1 MTEID
6 PRLRARR
13 IDVARTEG
21 RRRLRRI
28 AALGGVLLVVLLVAA
43 ATRSPLLDVDR
54 TEVRGVEGPRA
65 DAALAASG
73 VAPGDHLLW
82 LDVDEAAAR
91 VEALPWVAGASVRR
105 DLPGTVVLEVEARE
119 PVAVAGSGS
128 SAVLV
133 DADGRAIAEVD
144 DPVLA
149 GAAADGLPVLALGP
163 APLGEHLADAGR
175 DVARVVAAMPSELA
189 EQIEEIAVDGE
200 AIVVVLD
207 DGIEVRWGGPQ
218 QTAAKAAA
226 ALVILEEAD
235 RATIA
240 TIDVTVPRATTVTR
254 QTGAR

>member
-1 MTEID
+1 MTDID

-28 AALGGVLLVVLLVAA
+28 AALGGVLLVVLLAVG

-54 TEVRGVEGPRA
+54 IEVDGVEGARA
-65 DAALAASG
+65 EAARTASG
-73 VAPGDHLLW
+73 TARGDHLLW
-82 LDVDEAAAR
+82 LDAGAATAQL
-91 VEALPWVAGASVRR
+91 EALPWVADAAVRR
-105 DLPGTVVLEVEARE
+105 ELPGTIVLEVEARE
-119 PVAVAGSGS
+119 PIAVAGAGPA
-128 SAVLV
+128 AVLV
-133 DADGRAIAEVD
+133 DADGRAIAAID
-144 DPVLA
+144 DPVL
-149 GAAADGLPVLALGP
+149 GGDRADDLPVLAIRP
-163 APLGEHLADAGR
+163 APLGERLDAAGR
-175 DVARVVAAMPSELA
+175 DVATVVAGLPAELA
-189 EQIEEIAVDGE
+189 EQVDEVDVEGE
-200 AIVVVLD
+200 AIVVLLD

>member
-1 MTEID
+1 MTDID

-28 AALGGVLLVVLLVAA
+28 AALGAVVLVVAA
-43 ATRSPLLDVDR
+43 VVGATRSPLLDVDR
-54 TEVRGVEGPRA
+54 IDVRGVDGARA
-65 DAALAASG
+65 QAARSASG
-73 VAPGDHLLW
+73 LALGDHLLW
-82 LDVDEAAAR
+82 VDLGAAAAS
-91 VEALPWVAGASVRR
+91 VEALPWVAAASVGR

-128 SAVLV
+128 AAVLV
-133 DADGRAIAEVD
+133 DADGRAIAAAD
-144 DPVLA
+144 DPVL
-149 GAAADGLPVLALGP
+149 GGDRADALPALAIGP
-163 APLGEHLADAGR
+163 APLGERLGGAGR
-175 DVARVVAAMPSELA
+175 EVAKVVAGLPPELA
-189 EQIEEIAVDGE
+189 EQVDEVAVDGE

-218 QTAAKAAA
+218 QTSAKAAA